1 MANLTRCNNSTDAY
15 HWSNLVQLTSLRE
28 NNCLMVGLSLTDPNL
43 RRLLD
48 ISARNIDR
56 PRHYAFMR
64 RLTIDTFAFSELDG
78 NKNQLVSNVK
88 GAEEFLNRHH
98 KLNEEIMKE
107 LGVLIIWFTSFD
119 EIPEIL
125 KKINI

>member
-1 MANLTRCNNSTDAY
+1 M
-15 HWSNLVQLTSLRE
+15 
-28 NNCLMVGLSLTDPNL
+28 TDPNL

>member
-1 MANLTRCNNSTDAY
+1 
-15 HWSNLVQLTSLRE
+15 
-28 NNCLMVGLSLTDPNL
+28 MVGLSLTDPNL

-48 ISARNIDR
+48 ISARNMDR

-64 RLTIDTFAFSELDG
+64 RLSIDNFAYSKDSEG
-78 NKNQLVSNVK
+78 RKGQLVNNVK

-107 LGVLIIWFTSFD
+107 LGVSIIWFSSFD

-125 KKINI
+125 KKIHA